1 MITDTAALAAN
12 DDTNV
17 KTLGE
22 HVEEAAP
29 QAPPADADPANPEPP
44 PEIPSER
51 EAQLM
56 RENAALRDR
65 LSCFEAR
72 RETEQHLLAKR
83 DSNLHSIESAKN
95 QVAAYKKEL
104 AETEAEI
111 AALLR
116 QPLPQ
121 AFAETP
127 IGKAITAA
135 ETDGSTEPAP
145 PVLGWT
151 TVLPEVP
158 PESVR
163 LLVGVGDEL
172 PTVDAILAAE
182 LAPQAMEGE
191 KRALKAAQTV
201 TCYGAPWLV
210 TKLWRDEEM
219 GAMRANVV
227 QLLTKDEWQQLHEE
241 KYGRAVVDFDQS
253 DEAKEQRQ
261 RGGAWCGLVVKVG
274 RKAFVVGP
282 QERAMHLAYD
292 PPEAEPAAEPTATV
306 ETWQAVA
313 ARAQAIIE
321 ATGMTASAYALHYK
335 LPQIALLKLLGDG
348 EAPEDAAVAS
358 AIRDAFPPFE
368 DDGDDDGGDEDGR
381 DH

>member
-1 MITDTAALAAN
+1 MTTDTAALAAN
-12 DDTNV
+12 D

-22 HVEEAAP
+22 HLAEAQPEATSTGENAP
-29 QAPPADADPANPEPP
+29 AQSIPMQVNPEPP

-51 EAQLM
+51 EAQLL

-72 RETEQHLLAKR
+72 REQEQHLLAKR

-95 QVAAYKKEL
+95 QMAAYKKEL

-121 AFAETP
+121 SFDETP
-127 IGKAITAA
+127 VGRMISEAQAA
-135 ETDGSTEPAP
+135 QP

-151 TVLPEVP
+151 SVLPEVP

-163 LLVGVGDEL
+163 LLVGMGDEL

-191 KRALKAAQTV
+191 KRALKANQAV
-201 TCYGAPWLV
+201 TCYGMPWLV
-210 TKLWRDEEM
+210 TKLWRDDAS
-219 GAMRANVV
+219 GALRANVV
-227 QLLTKDEWQQLHEE
+227 QLLTKDEWQQSAEE
-241 KYGRAVVDFDQS
+241 KYGRPVADFDQS
-253 DEAKEQRQ
+253 DEAKDQRQ
-261 RGGAWCGLVVKVG
+261 RGGPWCGLVVKVG
-274 RKAFVVGP
+274 RKSYVVGP

-292 PPEAEPAAEPTATV
+292 PPAADDAPTD
-306 ETWQAVA
+306 WMAVA
-313 ARAQAIIE
+313 ARAQAVIE

-335 LPQIALLKLLGDG
+335 LPQVALLKFLGDS
-348 EAPEDAAVAS
+348 EEPTDQAVAR
-358 AIRDAFPPFE
+358 ALLDAFPPFE
-368 DDGDDDGGDEDGR
+368 PEPGDEDDGSE
-381 DH
+381 D